1 MYKLALGNLGDFDA
15 TKSFP
20 PLMNPKSSQ
29 VMDHHWDHLNRDA
42 SSNVLRASALGQK
55 SRKPS
60 ARTKETLLLE
70 NWAPLNNKFVS
81 QSKEMVWTKVAA
93 YSCIQYTGD
102 NLLRVQK

>member
-81 QSKEMVWTKVAA
+81 QSKETSLIFYMLSYDVL
-93 YSCIQYTGD
+93 YECSLQIQ
-102 NLLRVQK
+102 KH